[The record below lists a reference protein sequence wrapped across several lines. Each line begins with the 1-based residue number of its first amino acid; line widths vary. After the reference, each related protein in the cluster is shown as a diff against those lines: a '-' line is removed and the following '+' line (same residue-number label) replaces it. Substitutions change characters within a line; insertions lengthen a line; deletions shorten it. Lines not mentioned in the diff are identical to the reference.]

1 MLSST
6 GGYAKRSRV
15 LGRRR
20 DDTTLCS
27 TLCPALRTHGFCRGY
42 VQETSLRARV
52 AAEKEEELLRSATE
66 LFRLQEEVL
75 QDGVVTDER
84 QRTAAIDNIVAE
96 LKREKSY
103 ENWSLDVAVAERM
116 ASLRLRRCPYSH
128 RREMQTE
135 LRQSMRRENVRPGET
150 TTQGVHAK
158 QPQKKGLSTQ
168 RRRVFGSLS
177 PLQKCVV
184 CLLWQGCFEVPLKVV
199 CDVRRRMEAEMQ
211 TAEGGDVDDA
221 DVATEE
227 QRVITV
233 TACCPS
239 LGVVDLSS
247 LPHIV
252 AYVSQHPDAAVI
264 RPETAVHF
272 TGGNVLRLPRGVTEK
287 QIDLSSPA
295 CAHELVEAIV
305 WGLRVMNDEDTQPQ
319 HQKSVMLRSLT
330 VRRCAMTSADALVN
344 ALRKHQ
350 MDSTLLALNMSDNRL
365 MSLRFL
371 FVLRAHFS
379 SRLLRLS
386 LADNPI
392 TRKPEYREQ
401 VRKSL
406 PRLTSL
412 DGRAIRRPPLA
423 MPHPTAVSYTFCTA
437 AQGTESRRVI
447 ASEEVDAVVD
457 GLARFLYVWETRR
470 VPWTVAELQYQRQQ
484 RRRRHSFAE
493 EGHVDGDAVPQL
505 NEEELNDDN
514 FHHRYL
520 HPSATFS
527 MALHEDLA
535 FFDASTMRLATEVE
549 LDDAYAGMRLSP
561 LDVRELGVF
570 DVAMKNNSRNLTIG
584 RSVLHRFAHGS
595 LNCYAAYNYSL
606 YPQRLEVCH
615 HFSGAVVSVSKITD
629 TTALAVSEAT
639 GRGGERSQ
647 QPQPQP
653 RRKKRRGEAV
663 PPPHSSSSPSA
674 AATAAAASLSSV
686 SAPVRKPTFYIV
698 TMHGV
703 MSWRAPSMK
712 RSECVL
718 AAYDRVITFVE
729 NALPPT
735 NPVEKRRSAPLLV
748 FNDQV
753 HLRPATNGR
762 SAWFVAQTE
771 EHVARLVVEYG
782 LEACADGAALVRA
795 VVERASSDAAASAA
809 LRLLVFGW
817 DSAAAE
823 GEVREEGAEAL
834 LGDHDGVD
842 VHIDDDAP
850 ASHHFDICSLILA
863 EKSTGQDE
871 AEAMAEDAPH
881 RVTLA
886 QVEAVVAAMNRRHT
900 AAFARPAPHGEWG
913 AEADDPF
920 GEAPKAT

>member
-75 QDGVVTDER
+75 QDGAVTDER

-128 RREMQTE
+128 RREMQAE
-135 LRQSMRRENVRPGET
+135 LRQLTRRESVRPSET
-150 TTQGVHAK
+150 TAQGVQVK
-158 QPQKKGLSTQ
+158 QPQKKCLSTQ
-168 RRRVFGSLS
+168 RQRVFGSLS

-199 CDVRRRMEAEMQ
+199 CDLRRRLEAEMQ
-211 TAEGGDVDDA
+211 MAEGGDVDDA
-221 DVATEE
+221 DVETEE
-227 QRVITV
+227 QRVVTV
-233 TACCPS
+233 TACYPS

-264 RPETAVHF
+264 RPETAAHF

-305 WGLRVMNDEDTQPQ
+305 WSLHVMNDEATQLQ
-319 HQKSVMLRSLT
+319 QQKPVMLRSLT

-350 MDSTLLALNMSDNRL
+350 MDSTLLALNMSENRL

-412 DGRAIRRPPLA
+412 DGRAIRRPPLS

-484 RRRRHSFAE
+484 RRRCHSSAE
-493 EGHVDGDAVPQL
+493 EGQVDEDAGPEL
-505 NEEELNDDN
+505 HEEELNDDN

-527 MALHEDLA
+527 MTLHEDLA

-570 DVAMKNNSRNLTIG
+570 DVAMKNNSRNLLIG
-584 RSVLHRFAHGS
+584 RSVLHRFARGS

-606 YPQRLEVCH
+606 YPQRLGVCH

-629 TTALAVSEAT
+629 TTAPAVSEA
-639 GRGGERSQ
+639 GGGGGERRQ
-647 QPQPQP
+647 QPQP
-653 RRKKRRGEAV
+653 RRKKRRWEAV
-663 PPPHSSSSPSA
+663 SPPHSSLSPSA
-674 AATAAAASLSSV
+674 ATTAAAASIFSV
-686 SAPVRKPTFYIV
+686 NTPLRKPTFYIV

-718 AAYDRVITFVE
+718 AAYDRVMTFVE

-753 HLRPATNGR
+753 HLRPVTNGR

-771 EHVARLVVEYG
+771 DHVARLVVEYG

-817 DSAAAE
+817 DSSGAE

-834 LGDHDGVD
+834 PANHDGVD

-850 ASHHFDICSLILA
+850 ASHHFDICSLISA
-863 EKSTGQDE
+863 ERPSTGQDE

-886 QVEAVVAAMNRRHT
+886 QVEAAVAAMNRRHT
-900 AAFARPAPHGEWG
+900 AAFIRHAPHGEWG
-913 AEADDPF
+913 GEANDPL